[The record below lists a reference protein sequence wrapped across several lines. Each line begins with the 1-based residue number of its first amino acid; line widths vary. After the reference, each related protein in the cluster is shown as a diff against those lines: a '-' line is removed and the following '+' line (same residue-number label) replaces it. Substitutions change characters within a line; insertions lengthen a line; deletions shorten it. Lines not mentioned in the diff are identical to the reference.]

1 MRRPS
6 TVVVPVE
13 DGSHA
18 RLEKYVFQLGPARG
32 AELSEG
38 EGQDM
43 SEEKSRNGQIDE
55 TDIERLRKEHRELDE
70 AITKIEAQ
78 LYRSVADQTEIRR
91 LKKLKLAK
99 KDAIYQLERRRA
111 TA

>member
-1 MRRPS
+1 MSEAGADACLCERFS
-6 TVVVPVE
+6 
-13 DGSHA
+13 
-18 RLEKYVFQLGPARG
+18 QLGPYRG
-32 AELSEG
+32 AEPSEG

-70 AITKIEAQ
+70 AITKIESQ

-91 LKKLKLAK
+91 LKKLKLAM
-99 KDAIYQLERRRA
+99 KDAIYQLERSRA